1 MSKQTAYIYQD
12 ESGSLAD
19 PAGTVVIIALV
30 AVLDPW
36 SLRFITKKVY
46 KNFLAKK
53 GKKYKNRGRKEFKYI
68 TALPPER
75 KKVLTILKDKEVK
88 IFALVIKKGKKKIDD
103 SPLNYGISLLEILSV
118 LFAYYQ
124 KQNLQFELILDK
136 HYTKKEQLKELESI
150 IKIVLPIG
158 VKPEHQDSRSSP
170 FIALADFVAGALRDE
185 FVKNNSDLSSIIAEK
200 IVVKE
205 KVLWTD
211 LKRKWLGKIK

>member
-1 MSKQTAYIYQD
+1 MSKQTLHIYQD

-19 PAGTVVIIALV
+19 SSGTVVIIALV
-30 AVLDPW
+30 TTLDPW

-46 KNFLAKK
+46 KKFLAKK

-75 KKVLTILKDKEVK
+75 KSVLNILKDKEVK
-88 IFALVIKKGKKKIDD
+88 IFALGIKKGRKKIDD
-103 SPLNYGISLLEILSV
+103 SPLNYGISLLEILSA

-136 HYTKKEQLKELESI
+136 HYTKKKQLKELDTI
-150 IKIVLPIG
+150 IKMVLPVGIQP
-158 VKPEHQDSRSSP
+158 VHQDSQSSP
-170 FIALADFVAGALRDE
+170 FIALADFAAGALRDE
-185 FVKNNSDLSSIIAEK
+185 FVKNDSALSSIIAEK

-205 KVLWTD
+205 KILWAD
-211 LKRKWLGKIK
+211 LKHKWLGKIK